1 MTPDTND
8 ESVLEARLRQG
19 DTSAMADIF
28 ALHRARLWRMV
39 NFRINKKLAVRV
51 DVDDVLQE
59 AYLAASRRI
68 GHYAQDGFTS
78 PFLWLRVVVQQTLI
92 DVHRR
97 HLGAAMRDADREKP
111 VYANYPQAT
120 SASMAIHLMGDWT
133 TPSQAAARGELLDK
147 VQEAIA
153 SLNPVDQEILAMRH
167 FEELTNNEVAQTLGI
182 EPKAA
187 SIRYVRALKRL
198 KDVLAA
204 FPGLF
209 DRPQE

>member
-1 MTPDTND
+1 MTPEIND
-8 ESVLEARLRQG
+8 DGSLEARLGKG
-19 DTSAMADIF
+19 DASAMAELF
-28 ALHRARLWRMV
+28 AQHRARLWRMV
-39 NFRINKKLAVRV
+39 NFRINKRLAGRV

-59 AYLAASRRI
+59 AYLAASQRI
-68 GHYAQDGFTS
+68 EHYTEDGFTS

-97 HLGAAMRDADREKP
+97 HLGAAMRDAGRE
-111 VYANYPQAT
+111 VAIAGNYPQAT
-120 SASMAIHLMGDWT
+120 SASLAIHLVGDWT
-133 TPSQAAARGELLDK
+133 SPSQAAARGELLDK

-153 SLNPVDQEILAMRH
+153 SLNPMDQEILAMRH

-182 EPKAA
+182 EAKAA

-209 DRPQE
+209 DRQE